1 MINYILEIVN
11 IFILWL
17 VLGQLKLI
25 ASDTQKKEDL
35 NDALEKFAAL
45 YVADKEKKKK
55 VVAFRV
61 KDEEE

>member
-55 VVAFRV
+55 VVAFKV

>member
-35 NDALEKFAAL
+35 IDALEKFAAL